1 MGSGVEVQRFSA
13 TVRVVILLGCL
24 VIAPLLG
31 GQSTMQNS
39 TTNPVPVNPLA
50 NRYTNGVP
58 LFGGPDR
65 PKLDEGRMEAINR
78 LRLKAMMSD
87 TDKLLQL
94 ATELKAQ
101 VGDGREAGPTNV
113 DLAKTAQ
120 IENLAQSVQ
129 KLMKASV
136 GN

>member
-1 MGSGVEVQRFSA
+1 
-13 TVRVVILLGCL
+13 
-24 VIAPLLG
+24 
-31 GQSTMQNS
+31 
-39 TTNPVPVNPLA
+39 
-50 NRYTNGVP
+50 
-58 LFGGPDR
+58 
-65 PKLDEGRMEAINR
+65 MEAINR